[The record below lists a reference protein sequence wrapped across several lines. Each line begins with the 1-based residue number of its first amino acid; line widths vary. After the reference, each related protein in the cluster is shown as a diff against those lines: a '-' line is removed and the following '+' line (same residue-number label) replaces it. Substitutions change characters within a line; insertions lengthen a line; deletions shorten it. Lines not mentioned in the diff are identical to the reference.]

1 MKTIVLGVTFVLC
14 SAAALVSGQSHNV
27 VYDPALYQN
36 TNINRQGGASAGLFS
51 SLGSSASGFMN
62 SLVASLPNMLTNAL
76 PALAVLGLGGLLLPL
91 LGVSLF
97 LREGQKRTFSL
108 PTINPAIL
116 EGIADVLDRVSKAIE
131 QSEKKY
137 AKN

>member
-1 MKTIVLGVTFVLC
+1 MVLG
-14 SAAALVSGQSHNV
+14 AALVAAQNHQV
-27 VYDPALYQN
+27 VYDPSLYQAAN
-36 TNINRQGGASAGLFS
+36 VNRQGAASGGFLSMLGSGASGL
-51 SLGSSASGFMN
+51 MN
-62 SLVASLPNMLTNAL
+62 TIAASLPNMLTNAL

-131 QSEKKY
+131 QGEKKY
-137 AKN
+137 GKN

>member
-1 MKTIVLGVTFVLC
+1 MF
-14 SAAALVSGQSHNV
+14 SG
-27 VYDPALYQN
+27 
-36 TNINRQGGASAGLFS
+36 
-51 SLGSSASGFMN
+51 GSSGIMSSIAAG
-62 SLVASLPNMLTNAL
+62 LPNMLTNAL

-131 QSEKKY
+131 QGEKKY
-137 AKN
+137 GKN

>member
-1 MKTIVLGVTFVLC
+1 MKAFALSVVLG
-14 SAAALVSGQSHNV
+14 AALVAAQNHQV
-27 VYDPALYQN
+27 VYDPSLYQAAN
-36 TNINRQGGASAGLFS
+36 VNRQGAGGFLSMLGSGASGL
-51 SLGSSASGFMN
+51 MN
-62 SLVASLPNMLTNAL
+62 TIAASLPNMLTNAL

-131 QSEKKY
+131 QGEKKY
-137 AKN
+137 GKN